1 MSKKVKPVP
10 EGYHTAT
17 PYLVVRGAAKAI
29 EFYTQAF
36 GATELLRMPG
46 PDGRIAHAE
55 LKIGDSVIMLTD
67 ESPEMGSKSPQ
78 TLGGTAGSV
87 FLYVDDVDTT
97 FKRATAAG
105 AKELSAPQDMF
116 WGDRFGKLID
126 PFGHEWG
133 VATHVEDV
141 TEEEMG
147 KRMAAFSKG

>member
-87 FLYVDDVDTT
+87 FLYLDDVDTT